1 MPVIQGIL
9 VLQHRHVLLGPS
21 VPASSTKDL
30 LQEALAL
37 HQRGS
42 VVEAA
47 ARYAEVLRA
56 DPGNADAHYYL
67 GMMCC
72 QHGRFAEGI
81 EHAHKSLARNPRH
94 ARAHVL
100 LGRALSAQGR
110 REEALASFE
119 RATTLEPDLAQAH
132 GHRADILSDLK
143 RTAEAIES
151 YDRAL
156 ALVPDA
162 VEDWFNRGVAL
173 IAVGRRN
180 DAIASFDRA
189 IAGNPS
195 FAQAQ
200 LLRAKTL
207 LDLRRH
213 QEALEAVG
221 KLIATEPNLS
231 DAWLAR
237 GGILS
242 ELKRY
247 DDAFAAYDKALAL
260 NPDLAG
266 AWLGRGNILRELKRY
281 DDAFAAY
288 DKALALN
295 PDLGGA
301 WLGHGNVF
309 TDLKRY
315 DDALA
320 AYDKALVLSPDLAE
334 AWLGRGQVFTD
345 LKRYDDAFAAYDEAL
360 ALSPDLAKAWLG
372 RGNVFAELKRSE
384 DASAAYDKALALS
397 PDLAEAWLG
406 RGNIL
411 RELERNE
418 DASAAYDK
426 ALVLSPDLAEA
437 WLGRGNI
444 LRELKRNEDALA
456 AFDKALTSKP
466 DLAEAWLGRGSI
478 LRQLKRNEDAFAA
491 FDKALALKPD
501 LAEAWLGRG
510 NVFTNIARHEDAL
523 AAYDSALALKSDL
536 AEARLGRGNALLAL
550 KQYHKAFSAY
560 DEALV
565 LNPDLKYVEGLR
577 LHAKLHV
584 CDWENVE
591 SETSRLVSAVRADKL
606 ACPPFVILSVTS
618 SASDQLQ
625 CAQSFM
631 GDQPPLP
638 AIWRGEQYS
647 HDRIRL
653 AYLSGDFQEH
663 AVAILL
669 AGLFERHDR
678 SRFEVFG
685 LSFGLDQKSRMR
697 ERIKGAFEHFID
709 VSDTS
714 EQDTAELIRRHE
726 IDIVVDLMGLTGDNR
741 LNVLARRPAPIQVN
755 YLGYIGTMGA
765 PFIDYVIADPLALPF
780 DQQSFYT
787 EKIVHLPECF
797 LGTDDRQEIISRT
810 PSRKEAGLP
819 PEGFV
824 FCSFNNTYKLNRQ
837 VFRMWMRLLGAV
849 PGSVLWLAYANPEMV
864 INLRREAERCGIAA
878 ERIVFAPRLPLRE
891 HLARQRLADLFL
903 DTTPYN
909 AGATAA
915 AALWSGVPV
924 LTVLGDTFV
933 GRMAASMLHALG
945 APDLITD
952 NLNDYEALALKLA
965 RDPDLLLGIRREL
978 QSNLKVM
985 PLFNTDRFRRHIEAA
1000 YSTMWRRYQQKR
1012 PPEAFAVER
1021 ID

>member
-1 MPVIQGIL
+1 MP
-9 VLQHRHVLLGPS
+9 RPS
-21 VPASSTKDL
+21 AADL
-30 LQEALAL
+30 LAIALAL
-37 HQRGS
+37 HRQGAMAQA
-42 VVEAA
+42 VAQYHAVLEVE
-47 ARYAEVLRA
+47 
-56 DPGNADAHYYL
+56 PGNADAHYYL
-67 GMMCC
+67 GLMAC
-72 QHGRFAEGI
+72 QEGRFTDGAEL
-81 EHAHKSLARNPRH
+81 AHKAVTSAPGH

-100 LGRALSAQGR
+100 LGRALHALR
-110 REEALASFE
+110 RQDEAVESLK
-119 RATTLEPDLAQAH
+119 RAIALTPDLAEAH
-132 GHRADILSDLK
+132 SHLADILSDSGRK
-143 RTAEAIES
+143 AEAIES
-151 YDRAL
+151 YDQAL
-156 ALVPDA
+156 ALAPDTFD
-162 VEDWFNRGVAL
+162 DWFNRGLAL
-173 IAVGRRN
+173 HAIGRCEEALR
-180 DAIASFDRA
+180 SFDRA
-189 IAGNPS
+189 TAVKPD
-195 FAQAQ
+195 FAQAFLERGNVLWTLNRFDDA
-200 LLRAKTL
+200 LLYVDKA
-207 LDLRRH
+207 
-213 QEALEAVG
+213 AA
-221 KLIATEPNLS
+221 IEPNLAE
-231 DAWLAR
+231 AWHSR
-237 GGILS
+237 GNILNALRRSS
-242 ELKRY
+242 EALSSC
-247 DDAFAAYDKALAL
+247 DKALAL

-295 PDLGGA
+295 PDLAGA
-301 WLGHGNVF
+301 WLGHGNVL
-309 TDLKRY
+309 TELKRY

-320 AYDKALVLSPDLAE
+320 TYDKALVLSPDLAE
-334 AWLGRGQVFTD
+334 AWLGRGQVFKE
-345 LKRYDDAFAAYDEAL
+345 LQRYDDALAAYDKAL
-360 ALSPDLAKAWLG
+360 VLSPDLAKAWLG
-372 RGNVFAELKRSE
+372 RGNVFVELKRNE
-384 DASAAYDKALALS
+384 DASSAYDKALVLS

-406 RGNIL
+406 RGNIFA
-411 RELERNE
+411 ELKRNE

-444 LRELKRNEDALA
+444 LRELKRNDDAFAAYNKALA
-456 AFDKALTSKP
+456 LKP

-478 LRQLKRNEDAFAA
+478 LRQFKCNDDAFAA

-510 NVFTNIARHEDAL
+510 NVFTNIGRHENAL

-536 AEARLGRGNALLAL
+536 AEAWAGRGNALLAL

-560 DEALV
+560 DRALA
-565 LNPDLKYVEGLR
+565 LKPDLKFIEGCR

-591 SETSRLVSAVRADKL
+591 PETSRLVSAVRAGKL

-618 SASDQLQ
+618 SAADQLQ

-631 GDQPPLP
+631 SDQPPLP
-638 AIWRGEQYS
+638 AVWRGEQYS

-663 AVAILL
+663 AIAILL

-678 SRFEVFG
+678 SRFEIFG

-709 VSDTS
+709 VSDRS
-714 EQDTAELIRRHE
+714 EQDIAELIRRHE
-726 IDIVVDLMGLTGDNR
+726 IDIVVDLMGFTGDNR

-765 PFIDYVIADPLALPF
+765 PFIDYVIADRLALPL

-797 LGTDDRQEIISRT
+797 LVADDRQEIISRT
-810 PSRKEAGLP
+810 PSREEAGLP

-824 FCSFNNTYKLNRQ
+824 FCSFNNSYKINKL
-837 VFRMWMRLLGAV
+837 VFLVWMRILRAV
-849 PGSVLWLAYANPEMV
+849 PGSVLWLAYSNAEMV
-864 INLRREAERCGIAA
+864 ANLRREAELCGVPSD
-878 ERIVFAPRLPLRE
+878 RIVFAPRLPLRE
-891 HLARQRLADLFL
+891 HLARQRLAGLFL

-924 LTVLGDTFV
+924 LTVLGHTFV

-945 APDLITD
+945 APDLVTN
-952 NLNDYEALALKLA
+952 NLDDYEALALKLA

-978 QSNLKVM
+978 QSNREVM

-1000 YSTMWRRYQQKR
+1000 YSAMWRRYQQKQ
-1012 PPEAFAVER
+1012 PPVAFAVER
-1021 ID
+1021 IN